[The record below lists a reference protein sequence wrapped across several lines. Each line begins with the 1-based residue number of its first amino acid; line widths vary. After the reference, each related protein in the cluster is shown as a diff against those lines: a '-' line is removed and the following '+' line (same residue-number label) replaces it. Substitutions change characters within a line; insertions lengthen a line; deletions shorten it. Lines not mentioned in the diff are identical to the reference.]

1 MNEQFL
7 FSSLKC
13 IDNHT
18 ADLGIDKGQNLSH
31 AIPQHP
37 HGISRVG
44 KTLFVS
50 FPFNIS
56 IQLLV
61 PFLKFCK
68 GCIFPVPLRQ
78 YQFYKSRCSPEI
90 LPCGPFHFRV
100 RRNLVDTFHCQIHA
114 LF

>member
-50 FPFNIS
+50 FPFNIR
-56 IQLLV
+56 IQLPV
-61 PFLKFCK
+61 PFLKLCD
-68 GCIFPVPLRQ
+68 GSIFPVPLLQ
-78 YQFYKSRCSPEI
+78 YQFYKLRCSPEI
-90 LPCGPFHFRV
+90 LSCLALHFRIY
-100 RRNLVDTFHCQIHA
+100 RDLVNALHRQIHT

>member
-37 HGISRVG
+37 HGIGRVG

-50 FPFNIS
+50 FPFNIR
-56 IQLLV
+56 IQLPV
-61 PFLKFCK
+61 PFLKLCK
-68 GCIFPVPLRQ
+68 GCIFPVSLRQ
-78 YQFYKSRCSPEI
+78 YQFYKLRCSFKI
-90 LPCGPFHFRV
+90 IPCRALHFRIY
-100 RRNLVDTFHCQIHA
+100 RDLVDTLHRQIHA